1 MYLGFNLEPTL
12 WADIQG
18 HKINSGEDV
27 IVVVVVVV
35 VEKGNSIVVEI
46 EYEKVL

>member
-1 MYLGFNLEPTL
+1 MSRHPGAQNQFR
-12 WADIQG
+12 G
-18 HKINSGEDV
+18 DV
-27 IVVVVVVV
+27 IVVVIVVVVVVVV

>member
-12 WADIQG
+12 SRYPGAQNQFRG
-18 HKINSGEDV
+18 DV